1 MVNTSTFWKRFA
13 FETQKKCFAFETQIF
28 FGIIKILKGLFGA
41 LANKRENLIGNLF
54 VTTLQ

>member
-13 FETQKKCFAFETQIF
+13 FETQKSVSPLKHNF
-28 FGIIKILKGLFGA
+28 FFNNKDFKGVVWA